1 MNGKKPNSA
10 ISSFIIHH
18 LFTSTQNYFSKMKI
32 KNIFLLVLILRGVS
46 TIVAQP
52 LNASR
57 PEYILQVADTK
68 FEEKDYFTALE
79 WYTKYYDET
88 KDRSAVYKMGLA
100 NMYLRD
106 YARAEQNFSRAMSRD
121 KKTSG
126 EVNPDAQFYYGMML
140 KMNEK
145 YDEALVTL
153 EEYIASSTDEGKKT
167 LAKSELEGARLAMRM
182 KENPQLLLENIPG
195 KVNTPNAEYS
205 PSVTSDGEALYFA
218 AMRDGKVT
226 ILNGKEGDYFAKI
239 YKSTKKT
246 DGVWDAPEALGG
258 EVNRLGV
265 HQGNVSITADNK
277 TMYFT
282 RFAMSGNDIGESKIY
297 YSTRSGDNWGAGNEV
312 KGVNG
317 AWIAKHPCLGEM
329 YGKPALFFVS
339 NMEGSKGGFDIYYA
353 DLISEGEFSAPVNL
367 GAVINTVGDDV
378 TPFYKNGLLYFSSNG
393 HTNIG
398 GLDIF
403 KSQWNGAEWSV
414 PENMGKGYNSSA
426 DDTYYATDDAGNAFF
441 TSNRPGPR
449 SLKGKTCC
457 DDIYTVKKEPVI
469 ITVNIDVVDS
479 KTNKPLK
486 GNSFDI
492 TNRSQKGTPTKKT
505 ADVYI
510 ETIPSKTSYLAIIS
524 KPGYF
529 NDTLEYSSVDI
540 DKSTTIKKTARLVPV
555 PNVVIS
561 LKATTETGGK
571 PLTGV
576 NYVLAEAGSTKAD
589 GKTGDIYTSIL
600 TKEKTYRLIA
610 SKSGYTSDTVV
621 FNTKG
626 IDVTTE
632 IEKLMKLKP
641 KLITVKRN
649 EAIKLNNIFYKY
661 DKYEA
666 TEAHLDNYDLAKESM
681 DYLFDIMTKYSDMVI
696 ELSSH
701 TDSRGTDDYNMKL
714 SQRRADGVK
723 KYLVDKGIPEN
734 RIVAKGYGE
743 TQLVNNCGN
752 GAKCSDEE
760 HLANRRT
767 EFKILSGP
775 TSIEVIEQQP
785 AKN

>member
-1 MNGKKPNSA
+1 
-10 ISSFIIHH
+10 
-18 LFTSTQNYFSKMKI
+18 MKI
-32 KNIFLLVLILRGVS
+32 KNILILVLLLRGVS

-68 FEEKDYFTALE
+68 FEAKDYFTALE

-88 KDRSAVYKMGLA
+88 KDRGALFKMGMA

-106 YARAEQNFSRAMSRD
+106 YARAEQNFSRAMA
-121 KKTSG
+121 KKKG
-126 EVNPDAQFYYGMML
+126 ETDENPDARFYYGMML

-153 EEYIASSTDEGKKT
+153 EEYIATATDENKKA

-195 KVNTPNAEYS
+195 KVNSPNAEYS
-205 PSVTSDGEALYFA
+205 PSVTSDGNTLYFA

-226 ILNGKEGDYFAKI
+226 ILNGKEGDYFTKI
-239 YKSTKKT
+239 YKSNKDTEGAWGPP
-246 DGVWDAPEALGG
+246 DALGG
-258 EVNRLGV
+258 EINRIGT
-265 HQGNVSITADNK
+265 HQGNVSISEDGK

-282 RFAMSGNDIGESKIY
+282 RFALEGNDIGESKIY
-297 YSTRSGDNWGAGNEV
+297 YATRSGDNWSAGNEV

-317 AWIAKHPCLGEM
+317 AWIAKHPSLGEM
-329 YGKPALFFVS
+329 FGKPALFFAS
-339 NMEGSKGGFDIYYA
+339 NMEGSKGGYDIYYA
-353 DLISEGEFSAPVNL
+353 NFISEGEFSTPVNL
-367 GAVINTVGDDV
+367 GAVINTAGDDV
-378 TPFYKNGLLYFSSNG
+378 TPFYKNGVLSFSSNG

-403 KSQWNGAEWSV
+403 KSQWNGSEWSM

-426 DDTYYATDDAGNAFF
+426 DDTYYTTDEAGNAFF

-492 TNRSQKGTPTKKT
+492 TNRSMKGTPTKKT
-505 ADVYI
+505 ADVYTEI
-510 ETIPSKTSYLAIIS
+510 IPGKSSYLAIIS

-529 NDTLEYSSVDI
+529 NDTLEYSTVDI
-540 DKSTTIKKTARLVPV
+540 DKSTTIKKTAKLVPV

-571 PLTGV
+571 PLAGV
-576 NYVLAEAGSTKAD
+576 NYVLAEAGSKNAD
-589 GKTGDIYTSIL
+589 GKTGDIYSAIL
-600 TKEKTYRLIA
+600 KKESVYRLIA
-610 SKSGYTSDTVV
+610 SKAGYTSDTIV

-626 IDVTTE
+626 IAESTE
-632 IEKLMKLKP
+632 IEKLLKLKP
-641 KLITVKRN
+641 KIIIVKRN

-661 DKYEA
+661 DKFEA
-666 TEAHLDNYDLAKESM
+666 TEAHLDNYDLAKGSM
-681 DYLFDIMTKYSDMVI
+681 DYLYDIMAKYPDMVI

-701 TDSRGTDDYNMKL
+701 TDSRGSDDYNMKL
-714 SQRRADGVK
+714 SQRRANGVK
-723 KYLVDKGIPEN
+723 KYLMGKGIADK

-743 TQLVNNCGN
+743 TQLVNKCGN

-775 TSIEVIEQQP
+775 TSIEIIEQQP

>member
-1 MNGKKPNSA
+1 
-10 ISSFIIHH
+10 
-18 LFTSTQNYFSKMKI
+18 MKI
-32 KNIFLLVLILRGVS
+32 KNILILVLLLRGVS

-68 FEEKDYFTALE
+68 FEAKDYFTALE

-88 KDRSAVYKMGLA
+88 KDRGALFKMGMA

-106 YARAEQNFSRAMSRD
+106 YARAEQNFSRAMA
-121 KKTSG
+121 KKKG
-126 EVNPDAQFYYGMML
+126 ETDENPDARFYYGMML

-153 EEYIASSTDEGKKT
+153 EEYIATATDENKKA

-195 KVNTPNAEYS
+195 KVNSPNAEYS
-205 PSVTSDGEALYFA
+205 PSVTSDGNTLYFA

-226 ILNGKEGDYFAKI
+226 ILNGKEGDYFTKI
-239 YKSTKKT
+239 YKSIKDTEGAWGLP
-246 DGVWDAPEALGG
+246 DALGG
-258 EVNRLGV
+258 EINRIGT
-265 HQGNVSITADNK
+265 HQGNVSISEDGK

-282 RFAMSGNDIGESKIY
+282 RFALEGNDIGESKIY
-297 YSTRSGDNWGAGNEV
+297 YATRSGDNWSAGNEV

-317 AWIAKHPCLGEM
+317 AWIAKHPSLGEM
-329 YGKPALFFVS
+329 FGKPALFFAS
-339 NMEGSKGGFDIYYA
+339 NMEGSKGGYDIYYA
-353 DLISEGEFSAPVNL
+353 NFISEGEFSTPVNL
-367 GAVINTVGDDV
+367 GAVINTAGDDV
-378 TPFYKNGLLYFSSNG
+378 TPFYKNGVLSFSSNG

-403 KSQWNGAEWSV
+403 KSQWNGSEWSM

-426 DDTYYATDDAGNAFF
+426 DDTYYTTDEAGNAFF

-492 TNRSQKGTPTKKT
+492 TNRSMKGTPTKKT
-505 ADVYI
+505 ADVYTEI
-510 ETIPSKTSYLAIIS
+510 IPGKSSYLAIIS

-540 DKSTTIKKTARLVPV
+540 DKSTTIKKTAKLVPV

-571 PLTGV
+571 PLAGV
-576 NYVLAEAGSTKAD
+576 NYVLAEAGSKNAD
-589 GKTGDIYTSIL
+589 GKTGDVYTSVL
-600 TKEKTYRLIA
+600 KKESVYRLIA
-610 SKSGYTSDTVV
+610 SKAGYTSDTIV

-626 IDVTTE
+626 IAESTE
-632 IEKLMKLKP
+632 IEKLLKLKP
-641 KLITVKRN
+641 KIIIVKRN

-661 DKYEA
+661 DKFEA
-666 TEAHLDNYDLAKESM
+666 TEAHLDNYDLAKGSM
-681 DYLFDIMTKYSDMVI
+681 DYLYDIMAKYPDMVI

-701 TDSRGTDDYNMKL
+701 TDSRGSDDYNMKL
-714 SQRRADGVK
+714 SQRRANGVK
-723 KYLVDKGIPEN
+723 KYLMGKGIVDK

-743 TQLVNNCGN
+743 TQLVNKCGN

-775 TSIEVIEQQP
+775 TSIEIIEQQP

>member
-1 MNGKKPNSA
+1 
-10 ISSFIIHH
+10 
-18 LFTSTQNYFSKMKI
+18 MKI
-32 KNIFLLVLILRGVS
+32 KNILILVLLLRGVS

-68 FEEKDYFTALE
+68 FEAKDYFTALE

-88 KDRSAVYKMGLA
+88 KDRGALFKMGMA

-106 YARAEQNFSRAMSRD
+106 YARAEQNFSRAMA
-121 KKTSG
+121 KKKG
-126 EVNPDAQFYYGMML
+126 ETDENPDARFYYGMML

-153 EEYIASSTDEGKKT
+153 EEYIATATDENKKA

-195 KVNTPNAEYS
+195 KVNSPNAEYS
-205 PSVTSDGEALYFA
+205 PSVTSDGNTLYFA

-226 ILNGKEGDYFAKI
+226 ILNGKEGDYFTKI
-239 YKSTKKT
+239 YKSIKDTEGAWGPP
-246 DGVWDAPEALGG
+246 DALGG
-258 EVNRLGV
+258 EINRIGT
-265 HQGNVSITADNK
+265 HQGNVSISEDGK

-282 RFAMSGNDIGESKIY
+282 RFALEGNDIGESKIY
-297 YSTRSGDNWGAGNEV
+297 YATRSGDNWSAGNEV

-317 AWIAKHPCLGEM
+317 AWIAKHPSLGEM
-329 YGKPALFFVS
+329 FGKPALFFAS
-339 NMEGSKGGFDIYYA
+339 NMEGSKGGYDIYYA
-353 DLISEGEFSAPVNL
+353 NFISEGEFSTPVNL
-367 GAVINTVGDDV
+367 GAVINTAGDDV
-378 TPFYKNGLLYFSSNG
+378 TPFYKNGVLSFSSNG

-403 KSQWNGAEWSV
+403 KSQWNGSEWSM

-426 DDTYYATDDAGNAFF
+426 DDTYYTTDEAGNAFF

-492 TNRSQKGTPTKKT
+492 TNRSMKGTPTKKT
-505 ADVYI
+505 ADVYTEI
-510 ETIPSKTSYLAIIS
+510 IPGKSSYLAIIS

-529 NDTLEYSSVDI
+529 NDTLEYSTVDI
-540 DKSTTIKKTARLVPV
+540 DKSTTIKKTAKLVPV

-571 PLTGV
+571 PLAGV
-576 NYVLAEAGSTKAD
+576 NYVLAEAGSKNAD
-589 GKTGDIYTSIL
+589 GKTGDIYSAIL
-600 TKEKTYRLIA
+600 KKESVYRLIA
-610 SKSGYTSDTVV
+610 SKAGYTSDTIV

-626 IDVTTE
+626 IAESTE
-632 IEKLMKLKP
+632 IEKLLKLKP
-641 KLITVKRN
+641 KIIIVKRN

-661 DKYEA
+661 DKFEA
-666 TEAHLDNYDLAKESM
+666 TEAHLDNYDLAKGSM
-681 DYLFDIMTKYSDMVI
+681 DYLYDIMAKYPDMVI

-701 TDSRGTDDYNMKL
+701 TDSRGSDDYNMKL
-714 SQRRADGVK
+714 SQRRANGVK
-723 KYLVDKGIPEN
+723 KYLMGKGIVDK

-743 TQLVNNCGN
+743 TQLVNKCGN
-752 GAKCSDEE
+752 GVKCSDEE

-775 TSIEVIEQQP
+775 TSIEIIEQQP